1 MQVGLRSIRV
11 GRGTKENNTAEKMVM
26 SFKNDSYNVTRIKE
40 GKDNLQLYMGF
51 HLLHVEGSV

>member
-1 MQVGLRSIRV
+1 M